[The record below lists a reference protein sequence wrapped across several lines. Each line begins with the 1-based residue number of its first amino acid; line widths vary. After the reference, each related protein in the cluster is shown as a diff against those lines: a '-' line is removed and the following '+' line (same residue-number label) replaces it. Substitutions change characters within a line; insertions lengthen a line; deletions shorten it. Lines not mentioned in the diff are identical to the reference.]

1 MKKITEQAHAEI
13 IEHIKTVVCEQNCQK
28 TLSMKTV
35 SYSTAMKRIK

>member
-13 IEHIKTVVCEQNCQK
+13 IEHNVVCEQNCQK